1 MFILLDCNMISITFH
16 CNYCHVYDGNK
27 RSVKI
32 EKKIKIFNPILQE
45 TTANYLPLA
54 AGKYFLLATVV

>member
-1 MFILLDCNMISITFH
+1 MISITFH
-16 CNYCHVYDGNK
+16 CNYYHVSNGNK
-27 RSVKI
+27 CSVKI
-32 EKKIKIFNPILQE
+32 DKKIKIFNPILQE

>member
-1 MFILLDCNMISITFH
+1 MFCKNRQK
-16 CNYCHVYDGNK
+16 NK
-27 RSVKI
+27 KFQSNSTRNNSKLSP
-32 EKKIKIFNPILQE
+32 FILQE